1 MPLAKIPLKPGFN
14 KQATASQAMGEWIDG
29 NNVRF
34 RYGSPDCYRDWET
47 DRKSTRLNSSHRL

>member
-1 MPLAKIPLKPGFN
+1 MPLVKIPLKPGFN

-34 RYGSPDCYRDWET
+34 RYGSPE
-47 DRKSTRLNSSHRL
+47 KLVVGNRLQIN